1 MIVRHG
7 LNAYG
12 FLNLIYGCLETI
24 YLINQSSWWLCLSWT
39 REDLIKFQYLAR
51 ISMNLVG
58 DCGVTLYIMPMS
70 VILWA
75 LDDHCISLVN
85 FSISVQSYSNQSPGR
100 NTSYIKCNILIP
112 NWLVF
117 GWKHKSKLLDTA
129 SSGNLI
135 NLPLKRGLAW
145 MKPHMICL
153 W

>member
-1 MIVRHG
+1 MPGDYLLDKSIFLMVMPIMNKGRFNNHCFTF
-7 LNAYG
+7 LVFN
-12 FLNLIYGCLETI
+12 FLNGN
-24 YLINQSSWWLCLSWT
+24 YLW
-39 REDLIKFQYLAR
+39 KFQYLAR

-58 DCGVTLYIMPMS
+58 DCRVTLYIMPMS

-85 FSISVQSYSNQSPGR
+85 FSISMQSYSNQSPGR

-135 NLPLKRGLAW
+135 NLPQKRG
-145 MKPHMICL
+145 
-153 W
+153 